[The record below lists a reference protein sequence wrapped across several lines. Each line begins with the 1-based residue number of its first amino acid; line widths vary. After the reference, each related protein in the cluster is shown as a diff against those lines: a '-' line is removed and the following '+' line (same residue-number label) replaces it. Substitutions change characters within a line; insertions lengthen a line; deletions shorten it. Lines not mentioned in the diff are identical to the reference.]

1 MERSVIGWFGF
12 KTDRKLALRALAVAA
27 TKQDVH
33 SVFAALTLMT
43 YYGMILLLS
52 GWQADET
59 QMIRQYEAI
68 LEPSVN
74 SFPLAIFVDSLEIG
88 SAKNTQRELC
98 GL

>member
-27 TKQDVH
+27 AKQDVH

-52 GWQADET
+52 GWQADEMR
-59 QMIRQYEAI
+59 MIRQYEAV

-74 SFPLAIFVDSLEIG
+74 SFPLAILLTA
-88 SAKNTQRELC
+88 SA
-98 GL
+98 